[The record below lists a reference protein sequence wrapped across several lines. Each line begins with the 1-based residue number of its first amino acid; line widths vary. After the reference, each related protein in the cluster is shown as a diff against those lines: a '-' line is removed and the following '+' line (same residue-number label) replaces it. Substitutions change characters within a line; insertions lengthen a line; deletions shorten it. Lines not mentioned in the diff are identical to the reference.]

1 MTVRAIIGALA
12 ALSLCAFTFI
22 GGDTNQL
29 GGLGHAA
36 TSFTAATCSPL
47 DTNLTT
53 YDHQAITTNASDG
66 DAVYIVVGFVGEDAL
81 TTFGVNSATVTA
93 GGQVHTMT
101 QIVDE
106 DGTGIVNTAIFAT
119 TYPIQDASVVSV
131 QPTYSEAITSST
143 ACVWAFRGIN
153 SVTPTS
159 SVADDDTAGGAIVLT
174 TGTTTTG
181 GFVVCVSGDSTI
193 TETVSWAVVS
203 EITDGETAEHSY
215 SNASLAA
222 TGASMANTAT
232 WSSTSDASGSCVAV
246 R

>member
-1 MTVRAIIGALA
+1 MVKRIISALA
-12 ALSLCAFTFI
+12 ALSLCAFTLD
-22 GGDTNQL
+22 GNTTQL

-36 TSFTAATCSPL
+36 TKFTASNCSPL

-53 YDHQAITTNASDG
+53 YDHTAITTNATDG
-66 DAVYIVVGFVGEDAL
+66 DAVYIVVGFIGEDGTAA
-81 TTFGVNSATVTA
+81 FGVNSATVTA

-119 TYPIQDASVVSV
+119 TYLIQDASVVSV

-159 SVADDDTAGGAIVLT
+159 SATDDDTNGGAIVLT

-193 TETVSWAVVS
+193 TETVTWAVAG
-203 EITDGETAEHSY
+203 EIVDGETAEHSY
-215 SNASLAA
+215 SAA
-222 TGASMANTAT
+222 EATTTGASMANTAT